1 MKKVK
6 TYLPT
11 AFKAEGIELT
21 ADFKKEHNLIANIQ
35 RDVSDWVFN
44 QIQSGKIE
52 EISNQY
58 ITFSSKP
65 WPTWSGKN
73 LEGSSSPPWIHIKI
87 AAGT

>member
-35 RDVSDWVFN
+35 RDVSDWMFN

-73 LEGSSSPPWIHIKI
+73 LEGKQLTAWDPYKLTRHI
-87 AAGT
+87 